1 MQRREKELYAYFLGI
16 HMYTLPDFFSIQI
29 IFACC
34 RLIEVRSPNW
44 FLSYP
49 GLKSR
54 FFDKSFNICGSFCS
68 HNFSQS
74 PFIDKIIGTFARSNR
89 SLFTY
94 LVCSWKKRKWNVSWT
109 SRKAIFYSGSK
120 IQIVADRLK

>member
-54 FFDKSFNICGSFCS
+54 FFDKSFNICRSFCS

-89 SLFTY
+89 FFIYLPRLFMEAKEMKCFVDFAKSHF
-94 LVCSWKKRKWNVSWT
+94 LFRQQDSDC
-109 SRKAIFYSGSK
+109 G
-120 IQIVADRLK
+120 

>member
-54 FFDKSFNICGSFCS
+54 FFDKSFNICRSFCF

-89 SLFTY
+89 FLFNY
-94 LVCSWKKRKWNVSWT
+94 LVCSWKQRKWNVSWT